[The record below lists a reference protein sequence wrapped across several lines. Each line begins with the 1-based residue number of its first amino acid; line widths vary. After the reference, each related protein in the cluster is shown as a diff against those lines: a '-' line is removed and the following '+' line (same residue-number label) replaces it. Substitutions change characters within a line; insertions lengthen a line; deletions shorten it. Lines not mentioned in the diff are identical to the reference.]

1 MIEIEKFN
9 PEIDQIAGPFAE
21 RIKTKV
27 GRICSRELATLDVAF
42 HDKLSRQP
50 LSELQRRVSLAFDN
64 FKLDQIP
71 DAIADFA
78 RELRAAVIREK
89 ATNPA
94 LRPWSAE
101 DQIKQN
107 INALNALNWN
117 GNECAEIQ
125 RMLTPGDVIARIGL
139 RQIEL
144 ASGVVLTRGDIRRH
158 AIERRARGVTP
169 DNETFL
175 RQNFTSDLVLDDI
188 ETSERVAKD
197 RARRYQS
204 GAPEII
210 GKIILG
216 ME

>member
-139 RQIEL
+139 
-144 ASGVVLTRGDIRRH
+144 
-158 AIERRARGVTP
+158 
-169 DNETFL
+169 
-175 RQNFTSDLVLDDI
+175 
-188 ETSERVAKD
+188 
-197 RARRYQS
+197 
-204 GAPEII
+204 
-210 GKIILG
+210 
-216 ME
+216 